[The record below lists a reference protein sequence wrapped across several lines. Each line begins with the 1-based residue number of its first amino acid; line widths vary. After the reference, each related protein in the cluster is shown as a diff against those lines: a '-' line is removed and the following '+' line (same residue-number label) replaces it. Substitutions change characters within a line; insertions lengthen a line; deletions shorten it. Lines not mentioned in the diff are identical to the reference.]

1 MSFAIK
7 TYSKSQLAA
16 LYEISLDTFKKWLV
30 PHCFTAQEWGNRQL
44 LRPDEVRKII
54 EYLGEP
60 C

>member
-1 MSFAIK
+1 MAFSIR
-7 TYSKSQLAA
+7 TYSKSELAT
-16 LYEISLDTFKKWLV
+16 LYAISLDTLKKWLV
-30 PHCFTAQEWGNRQL
+30 PGCFSAEEWGNRQL